1 MNRHSRREFIFHASA
16 AGIGLAALPARLSAA
31 VWDPPP
37 AMSIARWAG
46 PPVAATGPGCPAGR
60 LTEAAVEAL
69 GGMKRF
75 VKRGETVWIKPN
87 IGWNRTPELAANTH
101 PDVVATLIRLALD
114 AGAKKV
120 KVGDFPCNDA
130 KKSYENSGIGPAAR
144 QAGADVVILDRDRF
158 RKMAIGGNRIK
169 DHPVYPE
176 IIECD
181 LVINVPVCKH
191 HSATTVTLCMKN
203 YMGVVDNRAAF
214 HQDLP
219 TAIADITQFMKPRLC
234 LVDAT
239 RILTDHGPTGGDPAD
254 VKTLNCVAAGTDIVA
269 LDAWGAEL
277 LGHKPADIGTI
288 AAGAKYGLGTA
299 DFRSLQPRE
308 LQLS

>member
-1 MNRHSRREFIFHASA
+1 MTSTTRREFLVQATATGVGLTALPSRLA
-16 AGIGLAALPARLSAA
+16 AG
-31 VWDPPP
+31 WMDPPP
-37 AMSIARWAG
+37 AMAIARWAG
-46 PPVAATGPGCPAGR
+46 ETAAATGAGCPAPR
-60 LTEAAVEAL
+60 LTEAAIDAI

-75 VKRGETVWIKPN
+75 VRHGDTVWIKPN

-101 PDVVATLIRLALD
+101 PDVVATLVRLALD

-130 KKSYENSGIGPAAR
+130 RKSYENSGIGPAAR
-144 QAGADVVILDRDRF
+144 EAGADVVYLDRDRF
-158 RKMAIGGNRIK
+158 RKTNIGGNRLRE
-169 DHPVYPE
+169 HPVYPE

-191 HSATTVTLCMKN
+191 HSSTTVTLCMKN

-219 TAIADITQFMKPRLC
+219 TTIADITRFMKPRLC
-234 LVDAT
+234 VLDAT
-239 RILTDHGPTGGDPAD
+239 RILTDHGPTGGDPKD
-254 VKTLNCVAAGTDIVA
+254 VKTLNCLAAGTDIVA

-277 LGHKPADIGTI
+277 LGHKPSDIGTV
-288 AAGAKYGLGTA
+288 AAGVKYGLGTL
-299 DFRSLQPRE
+299 DYRSLQPRE
-308 LQLS
+308 IKLS